1 MPITS
6 KTVSKAVY
14 LSPTFWLYCCL
25 AGSLAI
31 FKPYPTSCPQSNGQ
45 LELSQVQDGSGLD
58 VYHLPGWAGF
68 GPSTTALVNQKETGR

>member
-31 FKPYPTSCPQSNGQ
+31 FKPYPTSCPQNLSCHKFKMARGLTCITSLDGQ
-45 LELSQVQDGSGLD
+45 GLD
-58 VYHLPGWAGF
+58 LRLLH
-68 GPSTTALVNQKETGR
+68 S